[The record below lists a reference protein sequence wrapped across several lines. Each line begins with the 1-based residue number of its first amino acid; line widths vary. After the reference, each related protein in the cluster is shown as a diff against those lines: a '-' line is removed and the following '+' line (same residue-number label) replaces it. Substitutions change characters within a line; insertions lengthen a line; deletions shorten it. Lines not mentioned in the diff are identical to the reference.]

1 MSSLNDGASGGRS
14 EGLISFTIEAE
25 TEVKN
30 MLKWFAISPGLL
42 MDWLLTVM
50 LEIEEDLAEF
60 FLIASLKIS
69 QVFFILL

>member
-1 MSSLNDGASGGRS
+1 
-14 EGLISFTIEAE
+14 
-25 TEVKN
+25 
-30 MLKWFAISPGLL
+30 

-69 QVFFILL
+69 QVFLYCFDLLLVHIRNKVSLLLG